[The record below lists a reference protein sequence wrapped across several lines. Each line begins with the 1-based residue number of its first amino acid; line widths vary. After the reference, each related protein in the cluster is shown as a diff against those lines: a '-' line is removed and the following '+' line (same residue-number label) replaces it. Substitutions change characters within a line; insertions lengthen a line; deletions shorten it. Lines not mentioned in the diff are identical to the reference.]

1 MNIIS
6 DHAFHWFLMIVTGV
20 VAGGWCVYDAISLV
34 RSRNHD
40 RRDPVVRDRQFGYVM
55 GMVIGAL
62 GVIGVLMFH
71 GVI

>member
-1 MNIIS
+1 MNILS
-6 DHAFHWFLMIVTGV
+6 DHAFHWFLMIATGV
-20 VAGGWCVYDAISLV
+20 VAGGWFVYDGISLW
-34 RSRNHD
+34 RSRDDD

-62 GVIGVLMFH
+62 GVIGVLKFH

>member
-6 DHAFHWFLMIVTGV
+6 DHAFHWFLMIVTGGAAAV
-20 VAGGWCVYDAISLV
+20 WFVYDAISLW
-34 RSRNHD
+34 RSRD
-40 RRDPVVRDRQFGYVM
+40 DKRGDPVVGDRQFGYII

-62 GVIGVLMFH
+62 GVIGVLKFH